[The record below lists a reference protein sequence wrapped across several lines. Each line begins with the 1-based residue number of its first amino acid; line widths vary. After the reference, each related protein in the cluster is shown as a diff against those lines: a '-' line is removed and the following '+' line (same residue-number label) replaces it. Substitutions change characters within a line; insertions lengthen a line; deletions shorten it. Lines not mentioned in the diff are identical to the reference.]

1 MTVLTTIASLSKN
14 GFGYATNT
22 LNLGLGQYVTTF
34 TVGGGSSVT
43 SNRNKIT
50 PDSTGNAYILTSNTM
65 GISKLDTTGNVVFQT
80 TVANTFIGGSGTQY
94 YMDQM
99 DIDSTGNIYTVG
111 YTPTGP
117 TQSAILIKYDN
128 TGNILWQRNVTP
140 GANSFQYS
148 TSSIQIDNG
157 DSPLIII
164 NNSRGYN
171 VPTPFTSALIRYS
184 STGTLVNQRQIL
196 TANTSPMYIGYDS
209 TANTIL
215 AVGNDWTNGVNFP
228 TLYNCAYAANNT
240 TTGNT
245 IRKIDTDL
253 GFSRGGTIVADSTY
267 YYQIGEL
274 RVTGDG
280 SAYRSVLMRI
290 TKSTG
295 AISYCRQIFDSLGVG
310 QLFELRGLTID
321 NSGYLYVIGGNG
333 NFAYIG
339 KFEASTGNFV
349 WLKSFQSTN
358 NTSGI
363 PGRNPITWSNG
374 YIYFC
379 TTSYNSTAASTY
391 YSYWK
396 LKDTGVLPNG
406 NWQNYTVTAITC
418 TFNTVNTTIG
428 SLTDSPANTTYA
440 NATPTY
446 TTATST
452 FTTLRSAIP

>member
-1 MTVLTTIASLSKN
+1 MTVMTTIASLSKN
-14 GFGYATNT
+14 GFGYAADT
-22 LNLGLGQYVTTF
+22 LNLGQYVTTF
-34 TVGGGSSVT
+34 TVSGGSSVT

-65 GISKLDTTGNVVFQT
+65 GISKLDNTGNVVFQKI
-80 TVANTFIGGSGTQY
+80 VSNTFTGGTGSQY

-148 TSSIQIDNG
+148 TSTIQIDDG
-157 DSPLIII
+157 DSPLILI

-171 VPTPFTSALIRYS
+171 APTPFTSALIRYS

-196 TANTSPMYIGYDS
+196 TANTSPTYLGYDS
-209 TANTIL
+209 TANTVL
-215 AVGNDWTNGVNFP
+215 AVGNDWTSGVNFP
-228 TLYNCAYAANNT
+228 LIHNCAYAANNT

-245 IRKIDTDL
+245 IRTIQSTS
-253 GFSRGGTIVADSTY
+253 GTYAVGGTIVADSTY

-274 RVTGDG
+274 KNTGDI
-280 SAYRSVLMRI
+280 SSRSVLMKI

-295 AISYCRQIFDSLGVG
+295 AISYCRQIFNSSGT
-310 QLFELRGLTID
+310 FELFKLYGLTID
-321 NSGYLYVIGGNG
+321 NSGYLYVLGGSGNSAFVGKFLASNG
-333 NFAYIG
+333 NA
-339 KFEASTGNFV
+339 V
-349 WLKSFQSTN
+349 WLKQFASTN

-363 PGRNPITWSNG
+363 PGRNPITWSND
-374 YIYFC
+374 YLYFC

-396 LKDTGVLPNG
+396 IKDTGVLPNG
-406 NWQNYTVTAITC
+406 SWQNYTVTATTC

-428 SLTDSPANTTYA
+428 SLTDSPVTTTYA

-446 TTATST
+446 TANTSSY
-452 FTTLRSAIP
+452 TTLRSAIP